1 MDSNSQQDEAPGQ
14 TTAKNDAASP
24 PSVLEDTQALLA
36 ELRGLGF
43 DHLRLAALET
53 QRAGES
59 LVSMVM
65 AGVMVAILLMA
76 AWLGLLAALVL
87 WVIENSIVL
96 PSSAMLLAVMFNL
109 LLALLCCGVIR
120 RKKRYL
126 HYPSTLRS
134 FQNIPSKQQNTG
146 QP

>member
-1 MDSNSQQDEAPGQ
+1 MDTNRQDKSPRPS
-14 TTAKNDAASP
+14 TATDDAAQP
-24 PSVLEDTQALLA
+24 PSVLDDTQALLA

-76 AWLGLLAALVL
+76 AWLGLLAVAVL
-87 WVIENSIVL
+87 WVTENNLVL
-96 PSSAMLLAVMFNL
+96 PSSAMLLAVVFNL
-109 LLALLCCGVIR
+109 LLALICCEVIR

-126 HYPSTLRS
+126 HFPSTLRS
-134 FQNIPSKQQNTG
+134 FQGIPSKQQNTG

>member
-1 MDSNSQQDEAPGQ
+1 MDTSSQQKSSGQ
-14 TTAKNDAASP
+14 TTAKNDAVQT
-24 PSVLEDTQALLA
+24 PSVLEDAQALLA

-76 AWLGLLAALVL
+76 AWLGLLAVAVL
-87 WVIENSIVL
+87 WVIENNLVL
-96 PSSAMLLAVMFNL
+96 PSSAMLLAVVFNL

-126 HYPSTLRS
+126 QFPSTLRS
-134 FQNIPSKQQNTG
+134 FQGIPSKHHNTG
-146 QP
+146 QL

>member
-1 MDSNSQQDEAPGQ
+1 MDTNSQQDKSSGK
-14 TTAKNDAASP
+14 TNAKADAAQT
-24 PSVLEDTQALLA
+24 PSVLNDTQALLA

-76 AWLGLLAALVL
+76 AWLGLLAAAVL
-87 WVIENSIVL
+87 WVTENNLVL
-96 PSSAMLLAVMFNL
+96 PSVAMLLAVVFNL
-109 LLALLCCGVIR
+109 LLALICCEVVR

-126 HYPSTLRS
+126 HFPSTLRS
-134 FQNIPSKQQNTG
+134 FQGIPSKHQNTG
-146 QP
+146 NP

>member
-87 WVIENSIVL
+87 WV
-96 PSSAMLLAVMFNL
+96 MFNL